1 MGLLKRG
8 SKLFSIFYFKCPRC
22 QQGDLYPT
30 PTFSFRK
37 PFEMYEHCPVCGQ
50 DYEPEPGFYYGAM
63 FISYII
69 TGWFCLGVV
78 AFFRWILGW
87 SLLNSFLMLFLIGG
101 VLFVYFY
108 RLSRAIWLSMNVKY
122 DPKKREV

>member
-1 MGLLKRG
+1 
-8 SKLFSIFYFKCPRC
+8 
-22 QQGDLYPT
+22 
-30 PTFSFRK
+30 
-37 PFEMYEHCPVCGQ
+37 MYEHCPVCGQ

-122 DPKKREV
+122 DPKKREI